1 MSTAT
6 VRAVCLLFGA
16 ALLWTAEP
24 LPSRAQD
31 AAGSASARPS
41 GKTRG
46 KKQLRSERRQRVRT
60 ERARAAPAEG
70 DKPKRR
76 RARSSR
82 GSGSAAPSKPKHAR
96 EAGPPE
102 STAAAEAAQ
111 TAAAGV
117 DAEIVKDG
125 ETSVKVMKFSGLGIE
140 GRLKSPQLVY
150 FVQRVR
156 AEFERPAL
164 PHRSFMPELE
174 RTTAREPIR

>member
-6 VRAVCLLFGA
+6 ARVLCLLFGA

-24 LPSRAQD
+24 RPSRAQD
-31 AAGSASARPS
+31 AAGSTSARPS
-41 GKTRG
+41 TKSRG
-46 KKQLRSERRQRVRT
+46 KHKLRSERGKRTRASGVRVPR
-60 ERARAAPAEG
+60 AEG
-70 DKPKRR
+70 DKPARAGARR
-76 RARSSR
+76 SR
-82 GSGSAAPSKPKHAR
+82 GSGERSKPRHAR

-102 STAAAEAAQ
+102 SAAAAAAAQ
-111 TAAAGV
+111 AAAAGV

-125 ETSVKVMKFSGLGIE
+125 DTSVKVMKFSGLGIE

-156 AEFERPAL
+156 AEFERPSL

-174 RTTAREPIR
+174 RTTAREPVR